1 MKLEN
6 EKAFIKAITDIMFN
20 NNLRFKVGFRE
31 GIINYIHPT
40 STHYMVT
47 ELVYKSAIITVY
59 TDKCYYDV
67 QPLVTP
73 LIAEF
78 DLQLDVEIQTL

>member
-47 ELVYKSAIITVY
+47 ELVYKSL
-59 TDKCYYDV
+59 
-67 QPLVTP
+67 PLSQCT
-73 LIAEF
+73 LINVIMMCSH
-78 DLQLDVEIQTL
+78 LSRHS